1 LPTSDLHT
9 QAILLLNRPVF
20 VWYCN
25 KQQPDNLKNN
35 TTQKENDMSVPATS
49 IAPVQ
54 QTERVQIVDILRG
67 FALFG
72 ILLVNMAF
80 FIHPF
85 QTAVFP
91 IDPGTPWYDQ
101 AAAWLVKFLGE
112 GKFYTLFS
120 MLFGLGLTL
129 LMSRIEARGGRFVP
143 LYLRRL
149 LVLLG
154 FGLAHAFLIWIGDIL
169 ILYAVIG
176 FLLILYRK
184 AKPRTLLIWAV
195 ILIALPIIF
204 TTAVNGLV
212 ELGRSVP
219 EGAEQIEIAFAEVEA
234 GFVTD
239 LERAY
244 RVYPVGTFSEI
255 TEQRIYDY
263 STMVFNYSFV
273 MAFSILAMFLVGV
286 YFGKRQL
293 FQNLEANRS
302 FFTKLL
308 LTGLL
313 IGVPA
318 NLYYATRIGSTTL
331 LNVSWEA
338 LSLQAA
344 QMIGAPLLSLAYVS
358 AFSLLAISPVWGQR
372 LKVLAPVGQMAL
384 TNYLTQSIVCT
395 TIFYGYGLG
404 LFGQV
409 GAAAGL
415 GLTLFIYLLQIPFSH
430 WWMKRFQYGPAEWL
444 WRSLTYGKRR

>member
-1 LPTSDLHT
+1 M
-9 QAILLLNRPVF
+9 
-20 VWYCN
+20 
-25 KQQPDNLKNN
+25 
-35 TTQKENDMSVPATS
+35 TTPSVP

-72 ILLVNMAF
+72 ILLVNMAYF
-80 FIHPF
+80 SQPF

-91 IDPGTPWYDQ
+91 IDPGTPWYDK

-154 FGLAHAFLIWIGDIL
+154 FGLVHAFLIWIGDIL
-169 ILYAVIG
+169 ILYALIG

-184 AKPRTLLIWAV
+184 AKPRTLLIWVV

-204 TTAVNGLV
+204 TTAVTGLV

-219 EGAEQIEIAFAEVEA
+219 EGAEQIEIAFAEVEV
-234 GFVTD
+234 GFVAD

-244 RVYPVGTFSEI
+244 RVYPVGTFAEI

-263 STMVFNYSFV
+263 TSIFGYSI
-273 MAFSILAMFLVGV
+273 MSAFSILAMFLVGV

-293 FQNLEANRS
+293 FQNLETNRP

-308 LTGLL
+308 LAGLL
-313 IGVPA
+313 IGIPA
-318 NLYYATRIGSTTL
+318 NLYYATRAGSL
-331 LNVSWEA
+331 SQLDVSWET
-338 LSLQAA
+338 LLLQAA
-344 QMIGAPLLSLAYVS
+344 QMIGTPLLSLAYVS
-358 AFSLLAISPVWGQR
+358 AFSLLAPSPVWGQR
-372 LKVLAPVGQMAL
+372 LQVLAPVGQMAL
-384 TNYLTQSIVCT
+384 SNYLTHSIVCT

-404 LFGQV
+404 LFGQMGMAV
-409 GAAAGL
+409 GI
-415 GLTLFIYLLQIPFSH
+415 GLTFVIYLLQIPISH
-430 WWMKRFQYGPAEWL
+430 WWMKRFKYGPAEWL
-444 WRSLTYGKRR
+444 WRSLTYLKPQPMRRETIAK